1 MTSSGIPPR
10 PPTADTIT
18 LAPSPATSTPGVG
31 LAGAAGGAGK
41 DWEQSACG
49 ALPFRSACGA
59 LEAADAGRPVRPA

>member
-1 MTSSGIPPR
+1 MG
-10 PPTADTIT
+10 
-18 LAPSPATSTPGVG
+18 LVW

-59 LEAADAGRPVRPA
+59 LEAADAGRPVRPAGSPCAARGVVCPAYTYSQRFS